1 MLNKGLCK
9 IHLKNYSFVQTD
21 VLNPV
26 FVNGGGGGYRV
37 RVRVK
42 VRGGAA
48 K

>member
-9 IHLKNYSFVQTD
+9 IHLKNYRFVKTD
-21 VLNPV
+21 VLNRV
-26 FVNGGGGGYRV
+26 FVCGGGVQGQGQGQ
-37 RVRVK
+37 